1 MIVEDFDH
9 PGEVFAL
16 AERILDEHGE
26 VSSLTA
32 ALALLRAIERE
43 GRANP
48 GARLAASC
56 PPDVGEA
63 AKLYLPDLARRIG
76 ARFSLDVR
84 LGAPRGRIDVRAL

>member
-1 MIVEDFDH
+1 MSTDFH
-9 PGEVFAL
+9 SFGAQGISVS
-16 AERILDEHGE
+16 LD
-26 VSSLTA
+26 
-32 ALALLRAIERE
+32 LRVGHIRELMIERE